1 LTSEGLQNSRSIP
14 PEFSDSD
21 LQVSQLRDTS
31 NVVNHHPD
39 LHAEHYQQTVNTIC
53 NLHLLKLLSHKYQLL
68 PKVYLPDVDRA
79 IWQRWQPP
87 TGEHV
92 NAKVLFLDIDET
104 MIHCID
110 DRDPVSMRGETK
122 LRIGLN
128 TEQPNQRT

>member
-1 LTSEGLQNSRSIP
+1 M
-14 PEFSDSD
+14 
-21 LQVSQLRDTS
+21 
-31 NVVNHHPD
+31 
-39 LHAEHYQQTVNTIC
+39 HAEHYQQTVNTIC
-53 NLHLLKLLSHKYQLL
+53 NLHLLKPLSHKYQLL
-68 PKVYLPDVDRA
+68 PKIYLPDIDRA

>member
-1 LTSEGLQNSRSIP
+1 MTSEGLQNSRSIP

>member
-1 LTSEGLQNSRSIP
+1 
-14 PEFSDSD
+14 
-21 LQVSQLRDTS
+21 
-31 NVVNHHPD
+31 
-39 LHAEHYQQTVNTIC
+39 
-53 NLHLLKLLSHKYQLL
+53 
-68 PKVYLPDVDRA
+68 LPDIDRA

-128 TEQPNQRT
+128 TEQPNQRTQYIDVDINVRPGLHECLQELKKSYQIVSFTASD

>member
-1 LTSEGLQNSRSIP
+1 M
-14 PEFSDSD
+14 
-21 LQVSQLRDTS
+21 
-31 NVVNHHPD
+31 
-39 LHAEHYQQTVNTIC
+39 HAEHYQQTVNTIC
-53 NLHLLKLLSHKYQLL
+53 NLHLLKPLSHKYQLL
-68 PKVYLPDVDRA
+68 PKIHLPDVDRA

-87 TGEHV
+87 TGEHI

-128 TEQPNQRT
+128 TEQTNQRT